1 MSELGSFLRGV
12 DRKKKVEITPCVYTK
27 KYFFLIKILSI
38 DDNKSD

>member
-12 DRKKKVEITPCVYTK
+12 DLKKKVEITPCFAQK
-27 KYFFLIKILSI
+27 NYFFLIKILSI